1 MLRGESDA
9 VAGSAVRVW
18 SRAGEVVGAGF
29 VAGPDTV
36 ATCAHVVAEALGA
49 DAYAASP
56 PRGVVAL
63 DLPLLGGRGAAPRV
77 TGTVSRWL
85 PIGPGGTG
93 DVALLRV
100 RESLPIGAR
109 MPPLRRAD
117 DVWNR
122 SFRALGFP

>member
-36 ATCAHVVAEALGA
+36 ATCAHVVAEALGT
-49 DAYAASP
+49 DPYAASP
-56 PRGVVAL
+56 PAGRGRVC
-63 DLPLLGGRGAAPRV
+63 LPLRGGSSPL
-77 TGTVSRWL
+77 TGVVSRWL
-85 PIGPGGTG
+85 PIGQDGPG

-100 RESLPIGAR
+100 REPLP
-109 MPPLRRAD
+109 
-117 DVWNR
+117 V
-122 SFRALGFP
+122 